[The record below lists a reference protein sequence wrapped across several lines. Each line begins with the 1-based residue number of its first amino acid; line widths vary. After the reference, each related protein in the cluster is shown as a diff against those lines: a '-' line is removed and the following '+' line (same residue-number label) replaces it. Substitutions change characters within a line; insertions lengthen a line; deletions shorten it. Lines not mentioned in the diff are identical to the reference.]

1 MELRPIL
8 ADKEG
13 VIYAGNMRYRAV
25 CHLGWEDVPCI
36 MTDIDDKLAKTRAV
50 KDNNSF
56 GEWDD
61 TFSSL
66 LHELEK
72 DGVDLETL
80 GLSDAIEEMLAE
92 QLPAEIEED
101 EAPPVPTEAKTK
113 LGDLYILGDHR
124 LLCGDATKID
134 DVERLMDGQKADMVF
149 TDPPYGYS
157 YVSNHQKKHGML
169 KNDDVFVDFLPME
182 FAFSQDNSAHYICC
196 SWQTVDEWMR
206 RIKASGFI
214 QKNMIVWKKNNWS
227 MGDLNGAYAGQ
238 HELILFSHKG
248 RVILEGGRDRDIWEF
263 DREPPKD
270 HPTMKPVGLA
280 AKAIEKHLSNIVLD
294 LFGGSGSTL
303 IACEQ
308 LNRKCYMMEL
318 DSKYTDVIVSRY
330 CKFSGNYDIIK
341 NGQPYK
347 WKAES

>member
-1 MELRPIL
+1 M
-8 ADKEG
+8 
-13 VIYAGNMRYRAV
+13 
-25 CHLGWEDVPCI
+25 
-36 MTDIDDKLAKTRAV
+36 
-50 KDNNSF
+50 
-56 GEWDD
+56 
-61 TFSSL
+61 
-66 LHELEK
+66 
-72 DGVDLETL
+72 
-80 GLSDAIEEMLAE
+80 
-92 QLPAEIEED
+92 
-101 EAPPVPTEAKTK
+101 
-113 LGDLYILGDHR
+113 
-124 LLCGDATKID
+124 LCGDSTKID